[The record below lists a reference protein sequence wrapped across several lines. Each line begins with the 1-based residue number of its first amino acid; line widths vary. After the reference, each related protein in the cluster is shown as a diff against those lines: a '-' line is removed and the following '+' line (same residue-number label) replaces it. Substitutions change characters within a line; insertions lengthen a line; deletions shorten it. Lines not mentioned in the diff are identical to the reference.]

1 MTQTPATSRPGVTPP
16 RRIMIVTD
24 AWEPQVNGVARA
36 LRRMVDELR
45 AMGCAVEVVTPS
57 DGYRTVGLPSYSEL
71 RVPIGARD
79 DVERRFLEFAPD
91 AVHIATEGP
100 LGWTARHVC
109 LHYGFPFTTSYHTQF
124 PEYVTARWSWVPL
137 WAGYTYMR
145 RFHSTSGRVLVT
157 TRTMREQLTERRFRN
172 LAPWSLGVDTDL
184 FHPRRRGIAGG
195 VYRDL
200 PGPVFAY
207 VGRLAV
213 EKNVEAFCALDLPG
227 SKVVVGDGPA
237 RADLEARY
245 PDVHFRGSRSGEDLA
260 RHFADADVLVFPSL
274 TDTFGLVILEAMAS
288 GTPVAGFDA
297 PGPRDLIPG
306 SGAGAV
312 SHDLREAALAALACD
327 RGRARAYAE
336 QFSWRACAEAF
347 HRSLD
352 VLPLPAQAP
361 RLQRLTTGVITRL
374 PSPQLELPPGTVPGL
389 TLPSLTLPGIT
400 LPQVSLPHLSL
411 PGMPRPTVLLRW
423 QSGPS
428 SHTRGP
434 RRGPFARGPLA
445 RLAHVPGPGAIGRRV
460 ATTVAGRV
468 VTRAVP
474 LVRPPATG
482 RPTPTRR
489 P

>member
-1 MTQTPATSRPGVTPP
+1 
-16 RRIMIVTD
+16 MIVTD

-45 AMGCAVEVVTPS
+45 EMGCTVEVVTPS
-57 DGYRTVGLPSYSEL
+57 DGYRTVPVPSYAEL
-71 RVPIGARD
+71 RVPIRARD
-79 DVERRFLEFAPD
+79 DIERRFLEFAPD

-100 LGWTARHVC
+100 LGWTARNVC
-109 LHYGFPFTTSYHTQF
+109 LYYGFPFTTSYHTQF
-124 PEYVTARWSWVPL
+124 PEYLTARWSWVPL
-137 WAGYTYMR
+137 WAGYSYMR

-157 TRTMREQLTERRFRN
+157 TQTMREQLEGRRFRN
-172 LAPWSLGVDTDL
+172 IAPWSLGVDTEL
-184 FHPRRRGIAGG
+184 FHPRQRGVDGG

-237 RADLEARY
+237 RADLEARF
-245 PDVHFRGSRSGEDLA
+245 PEVRFRGSRSGEDLA

-306 SGAGAV
+306 TGAGAV
-312 SHDLREAALAALACD
+312 SMDLREAALLALECD
-327 RGRARAYAE
+327 RGRTRAYAE

-347 HRSLD
+347 HRGLD
-352 VLPLPAQAP
+352 VLPLPVQAP
-361 RLQRLTTGVITRL
+361 RLQRLTNEVITRL
-374 PSPQLELPPGTVPGL
+374 PSPNVTLHHVWQPNVSLQTVTL
-389 TLPSLTLPGIT
+389 RHLSNLPSL
-400 LPQVSLPHLSL
+400 PQLSMRDSLARIP
-411 PGMPRPTVLLRW
+411 
-423 QSGPS
+423 
-428 SHTRGP
+428 GP
-434 RRGPFARGPLA
+434 RALG
-445 RLAHVPGPGAIGRRV
+445 H
-460 ATTVAGRV
+460 RV
-468 VTRAVP
+468 VTSRVVSRSIT
-474 LVRPPATG
+474 LVDDAARRATG